1 MFRMIGRIRIF
12 FLNGHSACCLCL
24 AAPAEPLV
32 TSLALTVD
40 GQKHKLRHTALSE
53 SKSPVVS
60 PCLSPAGSASAST
73 NTSGTEEVAA
83 MADVIEY
90 LDLNDGEMHKWPG
103 VDPESRYDTNRLS
116 TTLTWS

>member
-1 MFRMIGRIRIF
+1 
-12 FLNGHSACCLCL
+12 
-24 AAPAEPLV
+24 
-32 TSLALTVD
+32 
-40 GQKHKLRHTALSE
+40 
-53 SKSPVVS
+53 
-60 PCLSPAGSASAST
+60 
-73 NTSGTEEVAA
+73 